1 MEAILGIIGFII
13 VWRLGLWLL
22 SAGARTVGAVG
33 KAAMGKGTV
42 SENMDLAFKGMGE
55 IQFRLKNRHLGENGE
70 GPLAKDVQVKGLI
83 PIHETINLGFIISV
97 FDETD
102 GDFEPVLSAID
113 TFQEKDSVVYQHISE
128 VGEISPNQGFIEWV
142 SVGVVIPVIIEPPYK
157 GNRELVVLARM
168 VDLDDIPTIHH
179 GFTDK
184 GDNKTLFNKRLTFS
198 HTFKDKG
205 YLEASENK
213 EEAAGIC
220 LKIGMVVAMAD
231 GTLDDSEG
239 NTLKQWVIKEIEHH
253 GKEKQKV
260 LKKLYNDAMREAY
273 IEAREGE
280 LTLSDLTYRLNEIG
294 DKTTKYEAIELC
306 MEVMAADGV
315 ADASELNIIKKIA
328 QSLGLDMDEV
338 EKLRDQKIIGLNAD
352 VTDHASIEEILDID
366 PNLSI
371 DQIKKR
377 LRTEFQKWNNRLNT
391 LPEGEERQNAQL
403 MLDRIADARKKYG

>member
-1 MEAILGIIGFII
+1 
-13 VWRLGLWLL
+13 
-22 SAGARTVGAVG
+22 
-33 KAAMGKGTV
+33 
-42 SENMDLAFKGMGE
+42 
-55 IQFRLKNRHLGENGE
+55 
-70 GPLAKDVQVKGLI
+70 
-83 PIHETINLGFIISV
+83 
-97 FDETD
+97 
-102 GDFEPVLSAID
+102 
-113 TFQEKDSVVYQHISE
+113 
-128 VGEISPNQGFIEWV
+128 
-142 SVGVVIPVIIEPPYK
+142 
-157 GNRELVVLARM
+157 
-168 VDLDDIPTIHH
+168 
-179 GFTDK
+179 
-184 GDNKTLFNKRLTFS
+184 
-198 HTFKDKG
+198 
-205 YLEASENK
+205 
-213 EEAAGIC
+213 
-220 LKIGMVVAMAD
+220 MVVAMAD

>member
-1 MEAILGIIGFII
+1 MEAILGFIGVIIA
-13 VWRLGLWLL
+13 WQLGLWLL
-22 SAGARTVGAVG
+22 SAGARTIGAAGKAAVG
-33 KAAMGKGTV
+33 KGTFTD
-42 SENMDLAFKGMGE
+42 NMDLAFKGMGE
-55 IQFRLKNRHLGENGE
+55 IQFRLNDRRLGENGD
-70 GPLAKDVQVKGLI
+70 GALVKDVQIKGLVPVHGVTNI
-83 PIHETINLGFIISV
+83 GFIISV

-102 GDFEPVLSAID
+102 GELEPVLSAID
-113 TFQEKDSVVYQHISE
+113 SFQEANSVVYQDISV
-128 VGEISPNQGFIEWV
+128 VGELSPNQGFVKWV
-142 SVGVVIPVIIEPPYK
+142 NVGVVIPEIIEPPYK

-168 VDLDDIPTIHH
+168 VDMDDLPAIRH
-179 GFTDK
+179 GFTDREE
-184 GDNKTLFNKRLTFS
+184 DKTLFVKRLSFS
-198 HTFKDKG
+198 HIFKDKG
-205 YLEASENK
+205 YQEASEDK
-213 EEAAGIC
+213 EEAASIC
-220 LKIGMVVAMAD
+220 LKIGVAVAMAD

-239 NTLKQWVIKEIEHH
+239 DVLKQWVIKEIEYH
-253 GKEKQKV
+253 GNEKQKV

-273 IEAREGE
+273 TKARDGE

-328 QSLGLDMDEV
+328 QSLGLDVDEV
-338 EKLRDQKIIGLNAD
+338 EKLRDQKIIGLNSD

-366 PNLSI
+366 PSLST